1 MFHVFLQLLLLLL
14 LILIIFVPTYYRFHA
29 KSNIIAALV
38 SLPRLRSNRR
48 GRIQYPDFALIPLSY
63 HFPIARLLKIDATRR
78 LLEPEHSYL
87 HVLLKTRKF
96 YGKLQYFWTPKQSLT
111 VFNVRCVY
119 LTPLR
124 IFPTTAWSLKAGSI
138 TSRSVNAI
146 LSICFCHKLLGAPF
160 LLAWDPEPE
169 VSVID
174 ICPAKWSVSLKPQG
188 V

>member
-1 MFHVFLQLLLLLL
+1 M
-14 LILIIFVPTYYRFHA
+14 
-29 KSNIIAALV
+29 
-38 SLPRLRSNRR
+38 
-48 GRIQYPDFALIPLSY
+48 
-63 HFPIARLLKIDATRR
+63 DATRR

-96 YGKLQYFWTPKQSLT
+96 YGKLRYFWTPKQSLT
-111 VFNVRCVY
+111 AFKVRCVY
-119 LTPLR
+119 LAPLR

-138 TSRSVNAI
+138 ASRSVNAI

-174 ICPAKWSVSLKPQG
+174 SCPAKWSVSLKPQG
-188 V
+188 VWGRKLDKVNDSLKKNKECSSRLFEEWIWRSMPGLCCLSCSKF